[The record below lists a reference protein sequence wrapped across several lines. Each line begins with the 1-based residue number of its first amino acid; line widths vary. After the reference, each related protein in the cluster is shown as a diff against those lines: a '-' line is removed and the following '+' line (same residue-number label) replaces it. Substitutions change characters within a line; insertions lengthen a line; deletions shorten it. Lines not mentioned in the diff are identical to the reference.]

1 MEIAII
7 LDTYQP
13 YLKPNKINVKKK
25 YYSSHWGQRE
35 IC

>member
-1 MEIAII
+1 METAII

-13 YLKPNKINVKKK
+13 YLKLNKINVKKK
-25 YYSSHWGQRE
+25 YYSGYWGHWE